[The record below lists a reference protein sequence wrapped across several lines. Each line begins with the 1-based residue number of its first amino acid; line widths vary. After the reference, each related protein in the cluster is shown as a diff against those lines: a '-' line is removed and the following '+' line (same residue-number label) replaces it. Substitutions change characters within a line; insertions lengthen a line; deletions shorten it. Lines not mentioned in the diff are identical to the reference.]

1 MENKD
6 DDDGDDLKH
15 CNVMHMKHP
24 LLTNVCSS
32 IVQSLQYYSTS
43 FICSLSATVL
53 SSVQNFVCRMLDS
66 RSLLSA
72 AMVSKKWLKL
82 CQADKTLRTRI
93 RQQIL
98 QERKE
103 CLEPLV
109 FIIERTFQKNSQGL
123 ATLNG
128 SHRVTVS
135 AVPSK
140 FKVLLIRILYFK
152 YILYFDI

>member
-1 MENKD
+1 V
-6 DDDGDDLKH
+6 
-15 CNVMHMKHP
+15 CVV
-24 LLTNVCSS
+24 LLCSYCS
-32 IVQSLQYYSTS
+32 IIQQVS
-43 FICSLSATVL
+43 FANCLSQL

-82 CQADKTLRTRI
+82 CQADKTLQTRI
-93 RQQIL
+93 RRQIW

-103 CLEPLV
+103 FLEPIV
-109 FIIERTFQKNSQGL
+109 FTIERTSHKNSQEL

-128 SHRVTVS
+128 CHRVTVS

-140 FKVLLIRILYFK
+140 FKVFVIRII
-152 YILYFDI
+152 YIYIMFYVLIFNRGYK